1 MQFDSSALTPEM
13 RIDISLGEFHST
25 HDRAHTAQRKVL
37 NKLSTMSTDEL
48 ATVLADLQA
57 GQRLTDAE
65 DGDDFMY
72 ASSYHQ
78 EIKMV
83 VEAIRKVPS

>member
-1 MQFDSSALTPEM
+1 MQFDSSARTPEM
-13 RIDISLGEFHST
+13 RIDVSLGEFHST
-25 HDRAHTAQRKVL
+25 HDRAHTAQRKVH
-37 NKLSTMSTDEL
+37 NELSTMSTDEL
-48 ATVLADLQA
+48 TTALAELQE

-78 EIKMV
+78 EIRMV
-83 VEAIRKVPS
+83 IETIRKASS